1 MDARGGEIFE
11 REIVFSAEVNGMQV
25 EHEDCDSND
34 WVAAAYDS
42 GADEWGV
49 GVEAVRREQD
59 ALDF

>member
-34 WVAAAYDS
+34 WAAAMQDS
-42 GADEWGV
+42 ADEWGD
-49 GVEAVRREQD
+49 GDEALRREQE